1 MFPRLFPSPWLLIG
15 ASVACFFAPTTALAG
30 GPKYVAG
37 VSYFN
42 SAVMGQPVIWPGG
55 QVNYFVDQGPLGPLS
70 NTQAVAMVD
79 AAAAIWSEVPT
90 AAVNLTDSG
99 SLAEDVN
106 GSNVVAGNGF
116 LYAPADVAPTATST
130 PVRLGRLRNR
140 RA

>member
-55 QVNYFVDQGPLGPLS
+55 QVNYFVDQGPLRFVR
-70 NTQAVAMVD
+70 NRAK
-79 AAAAIWSEVPT
+79 
-90 AAVNLTDSG
+90 
-99 SLAEDVN
+99 
-106 GSNVVAGNGF
+106 
-116 LYAPADVAPTATST
+116 
-130 PVRLGRLRNR
+130 RLGNFISNEFRNR
-140 RA
+140 